1 MRLRRS
7 SDRGR
12 PAAPAVGGPE
22 SLTAVVGDGSF
33 LSMSD
38 VIDLSDYIDGPD
50 STGTTFAIEGGDDD
64 RSRLAL
70 PVWRALYLLDG
81 DRGGVVWT
89 PAEEGRLRTLFV
101 LDLATEPARTHF
113 DASVVDPVVEREPPA
128 VEIQEGRAVILL
140 ARDDEDRTW
149 FLVVDGPK
157 VGGGEHELRNREDL
171 LFVAGE
177 CAGLVVYRKLHR
189 FADGA

>member
-1 MRLRRS
+1 M
-7 SDRGR
+7 
-12 PAAPAVGGPE
+12 
-22 SLTAVVGDGSF
+22 TALEGDGSF

-38 VIDLSDYIDGPD
+38 IIDLSDYIDRPD

-70 PVWRALYLLDG
+70 PVWRALYLLEG
-81 DRGGVVWT
+81 DRGGITWI
-89 PAEEGRLRTLFV
+89 PAGEGEGRLRTLFV
-101 LDLATEPARTHF
+101 LDLATEPARTDF
-113 DASVVDPVVEREPPA
+113 DASVVDPVVERDPPA
-128 VEIQEGRAVILL
+128 VEIGDGRAVILL
-140 ARDDEDRTW
+140 ARDDEERTW

-157 VGGGEHELRNREDL
+157 VGGKEHASRDREDL

-189 FADGA
+189 FVDGA

>member
-1 MRLRRS
+1 M
-7 SDRGR
+7 
-12 PAAPAVGGPE
+12 
-22 SLTAVVGDGSF
+22 TASEGDGSF

-38 VIDLSDYIDGPD
+38 VIDLSDYIDRPD
-50 STGTTFAIEGGDDD
+50 RTGTTFAIEGGDDD

-81 DRGGVVWT
+81 DRGGIAWT

-101 LDLATEPARTHF
+101 LDLATEPARTDF
-113 DASVVDPVVEREPPA
+113 DASVVDPVADREPPA
-128 VEIQEGRAVILL
+128 VEIEEGRAVILL
-140 ARDDEDRTW
+140 ARDDEGRAW
-149 FLVVDGPK
+149 FLVVDGPD
-157 VGGGEHELRNREDL
+157 VGKQEHESRNREDL

-189 FADGA
+189 FVDGA